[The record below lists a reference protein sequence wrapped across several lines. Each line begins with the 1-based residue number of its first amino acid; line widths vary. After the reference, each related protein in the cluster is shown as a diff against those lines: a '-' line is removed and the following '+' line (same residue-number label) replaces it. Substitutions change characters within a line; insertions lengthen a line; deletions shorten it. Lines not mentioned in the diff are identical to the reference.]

1 MALKYE
7 HTVIVEL
14 SARLRDICPV
24 KILPVYIMQSAVVST
39 RLLVTN
45 CHEHLSKPQQTLSTA
60 VDDNSVGIL
69 LCFDTVDWVTG
80 RSFGL

>member
-45 CHEHLSKPQQTLSTA
+45 CHEHLSKRYQQLLTTTLWVSFSALT
-60 VDDNSVGIL
+60 L
-69 LCFDTVDWVTG
+69 LIG
-80 RSFGL
+80 